1 MEKGKGVRAQETRE
15 KDPDGELGLGNC
27 GRNPSVAAAAA
38 STATPRARRPGS
50 LTQQK
55 AKGGSGNMRLVDLGE
70 FLFFR
75 RFEGR

>member
-38 STATPRARRPGS
+38 STATPPGS